1 MQMKDVAAE
10 KALRAS
16 EFLKKEIGAE
26 GAEIALVLGSGWG
39 DAIELQGAKTV
50 PFTQIPGFAELG
62 DLHGHARRAECGE
75 LSGKKVVVL
84 RGRIHLNEAPC
95 DQKLAEMV
103 RLQIEMLA
111 KLGVEKIVLTAA
123 VGALNKGATGVPYRV
138 GDICVIDGFA
148 TLFAP
153 DMPLYAGEFCS
164 PEDALDPDM
173 SEIALKA
180 ASETKPLLTAH
191 HGGYAMVRGP
201 FFEGRKYDK
210 PTLAATGAR
219 VVGMSTF
226 PETCIASLY
235 GLKVLAISFVTND
248 DLAAHSHVANVA
260 RAKESGSALGDY
272 LTRIVSRI

>member
-1 MQMKDVAAE
+1 MQMKDIVAE

-26 GAEIALVLGSGWG
+26 GAKIALVLGTGWG
-39 DAIELQGAKTV
+39 DAIQLQGVKSV

-62 DLHGHARRAECGE
+62 DLTGHARRAECGM
-75 LSGKKVVVL
+75 LAGKKVVIL

-111 KLGVEKIVLTAA
+111 KLGVEKIILTAA
-123 VGALNKGATGVPYRV
+123 VGALNKGAKGTPYQV
-138 GDICVIDGFA
+138 GDICVVDGFA

-153 DMPLYAGEFCS
+153 DMPLFAGEFCS
-164 PEDALDPDM
+164 PEDALDPDLA
-173 SEIALKA
+173 EIALTA
-180 ASETKPLLTAH
+180 AGETTPKLLAH

-210 PTLAATGAR
+210 PTLSATGAR
-219 VVGMSTF
+219 VVGMSTL
-226 PETCIASLY
+226 PETCIAALY
-235 GLKVLAISFVTND
+235 GIKVLAVSFVTND
-248 DLAAHSHVANVA
+248 DLAVHSHESNLA

-272 LTRIVSRI
+272 LTRIVSQI